1 MCERKC
7 LMITTLIILVA
18 VCALSLGF
26 ILIIP
31 YFASAKA
38 FMSFLPQDI
47 REAAKGHPNPSAGK
61 LVFGYLL
68 TAVAACAYLAAL
80 WFLGADGIRRGYGF
94 WLLFGR
100 YILFLYG
107 YKLFDIVVQDQ
118 YIVISRKYYVRF
130 YPETKGCKSWNDRS
144 FNTKKQTVRL
154 ITFPF
159 AAALLAW
166 IMLTIGG

>member
-1 MCERKC
+1 
-7 LMITTLIILVA
+7 MITTLIILVA
-18 VCALSLGF
+18 VCALSLVF

-31 YFASAKA
+31 YYASTKA

-47 REAAKGHPNPSAGK
+47 REAARDHLNPSAGK
-61 LVFGYLL
+61 LFFGYLL
-68 TAVAACAYLAAL
+68 TAAAVCAYLAAL
-80 WFLGADGIRRGYGF
+80 WLLGADGIRRGYGF

-130 YPETKGCKSWNDRS
+130 YSETKGCKGWNDRS
-144 FNTKKQTVRL
+144 FNTKNQLIRL
-154 ITFPF
+154 IAFSF

-166 IMLTIGG
+166 IMLRIGG

>member
-1 MCERKC
+1 
-7 LMITTLIILVA
+7 MITTLIILVA
-18 VCALSLGF
+18 VCALSLVF

-31 YFASAKA
+31 YYASTKA

-47 REAAKGHPNPSAGK
+47 REAARDHLNPSAGK
-61 LVFGYLL
+61 LFFGYLL
-68 TAVAACAYLAAL
+68 TAAAVCAYLAAL
-80 WFLGADGIRRGYGF
+80 WLLGADGIRRGYGF

-100 YILFLYG
+100 YMLFLYG
-107 YKLFDIVVQDQ
+107 YKLFEIVVQDQ

-144 FNTKKQTVRL
+144 FNTKKQLIRL
-154 ITFPF
+154 IAFSF

-166 IMLTIGG
+166 IMLRIGG